1 MTAIITTSVI
11 TNLVVKPVI
20 GRRRPAPPTA
30 GDHGRIR
37 MPRSRSFPSG
47 HTASA
52 FAFATAVGADLPALS
67 FPLDALAAAVGY
79 SRVHLGVHYP
89 SDVIVGAVLGSAV
102 GTTVRAISVTLGP
115 PAR

>member
-1 MTAIITTSVI
+1 
-11 TNLVVKPVI
+11 
-20 GRRRPAPPTA
+20 
-30 GDHGRIR
+30 